1 MLAVRYPYFFEDA
14 HRALDARA
22 REVAE
27 SAAPGEGTRALVARL
42 GRGGLLAR
50 GDTRALGAVR
60 ARLAYRDPMLD
71 LAFVIQELGCAP
83 LEAAGGFDD
92 VVREARAG
100 DSVLCFA
107 LTEPGAG
114 SDLGAIA
121 STATPDGPLY
131 RLDGE
136 KHFISNAPQCDR
148 AVVFATLDGSLA
160 AFLVEAPETSAQAVS
175 GHAIGR
181 VHLRGTPARLI
192 SRKGMGLALQT
203 LERCRPS
210 VACAAWGMA
219 SRAFDEAVSHVKT
232 REQFGGP
239 LAALPVVR
247 LRVAEM
253 ALQLETMALAAC
265 HACRARDL
273 APPGVRTH
281 YESAVGKVVAT
292 EGAQRVIDTAVQL
305 LGGLG
310 VEESSV
316 VQALYRG
323 IRPLRIYEGATDVL
337 MTLVAKR
344 HLEDA

>member
-1 MLAVRYPYFFEDA
+1 MLAVRYPYFFEEA
-14 HRALDARA
+14 HRELDGRA
-22 REVAE
+22 RDLADAV
-27 SAAPGEGTRALVARL
+27 APGEGIRELVRRL
-42 GRGGLLAR
+42 GRAGLLER
-50 GDTRALGAVR
+50 RDTRGLGAIR
-60 ARLAYRDPMLD
+60 SRLAYRDPMLD

-83 LEAAGGFDD
+83 LEAAGGFDE

-114 SDLGAIA
+114 SDLRAISA
-121 STATPDGPLY
+121 TATPDGSLY

-136 KHFISNAPQCDR
+136 KHFISNAPNCDR
-148 AVVFATLDGSLA
+148 AVVFAKLGDALA
-160 AFLVEAPETSAQAVS
+160 AFLVDAPEASSQAVS
-175 GHAIGR
+175 GHSIGR
-181 VHLRGTPARLI
+181 VHLNGTPARLI
-192 SRKGMGLALQT
+192 SPKGMGLALGT

-219 SRAFDEAVSHVKT
+219 SRAFDEAIAHVKS
-232 REQFGGP
+232 RQQFGAP
-239 LAALPVVR
+239 LAALPVVQ

-253 ALQLETMALAAC
+253 ALHLETMGLAAC
-265 HACRARDL
+265 HACRARDV
-273 APPGVRTH
+273 AGTGVRTH

-323 IRPLRIYEGATDVL
+323 VRPLRIYEGATDVL